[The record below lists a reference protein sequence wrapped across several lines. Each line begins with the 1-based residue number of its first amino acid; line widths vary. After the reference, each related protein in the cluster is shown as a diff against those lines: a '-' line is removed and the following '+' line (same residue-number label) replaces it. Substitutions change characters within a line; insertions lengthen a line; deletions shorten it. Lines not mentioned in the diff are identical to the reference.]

1 MLERLRPYTVPIT
14 IAVSFYLFGFFVMA
28 NVLTLT
34 DRDIIVGLIAGA
46 IGGLTTLFAVLW
58 QNRKSSLERM
68 QAVAPV
74 R

>member
-1 MLERLRPYTVPIT
+1 MLERLQSYTVPIT

-34 DRDIIVGLIAGA
+34 ERDIVVGMIAGA
-46 IGGLTTLFAVLW
+46 IGGITTLVAVLW
-58 QNRKSSLERM
+58 QDRRSRLERM